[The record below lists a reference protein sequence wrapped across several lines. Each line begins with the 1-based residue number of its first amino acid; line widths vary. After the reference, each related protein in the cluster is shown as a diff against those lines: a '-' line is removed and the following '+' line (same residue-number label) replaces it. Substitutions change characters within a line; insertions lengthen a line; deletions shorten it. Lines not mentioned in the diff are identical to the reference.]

1 LNRKLS
7 KFAIFYF
14 YEYLY
19 FIGIDASLLPYIKYA
34 NKNKKNNIINTQ
46 VLMSDAL
53 KIEMGE
59 KPKAKIYQAD
69 IKNKQ

>member
-14 YEYLY
+14 YEHLY

-34 NKNKKNNIINTQ
+34 NKNKKNNIINTE
-46 VLMSDAL
+46 VLMSDVL

>member
-19 FIGIDASLLPYIKYA
+19 FKGIDASLLPYIKYA

-46 VLMSDAL
+46 VLMSDVL